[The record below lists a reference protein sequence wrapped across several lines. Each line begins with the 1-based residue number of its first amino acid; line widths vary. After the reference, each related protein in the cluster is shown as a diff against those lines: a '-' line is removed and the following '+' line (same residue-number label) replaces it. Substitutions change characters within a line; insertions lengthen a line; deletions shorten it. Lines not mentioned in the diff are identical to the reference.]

1 MVVLQRDKL
10 IKGYTG
16 LGFQDVVISR
26 VSGVAGFTGFSYK
39 EI

>member
-16 LGFQDVVISR
+16 LGFQDVVVSR
-26 VSGVAGFTGFSYK
+26 VSWVAAGIQGLFL
-39 EI
+39 